1 MNKKTTLLSLFALV
15 VGFTANAQFTETMGT
30 ASPTT
35 DPIANREA
43 GNRFDITAM
52 VYAGTG
58 DVRNTLPSTGYAMNP
73 GTASG
78 GYNVLLQQPQETFI
92 LKTINASG
100 CSISDSISFGIL
112 KTTTAS
118 AGSPDLKLQ
127 YSLDNGVNWIDI
139 SYPALPTGTGTANKW
154 YRRSASV
161 PSGALVANLQ
171 LRFINTL
178 NGSSSAN
185 PQFRI
190 DDVEMSCGSIVDC
203 STYTAETEAVGNNVF
218 CEGSGAT
225 VDIEVTTNA
234 GGSATY
240 QWYEGSTSNP
250 ISGATAATLSGIETE
265 GTYFAII
272 STTEGCELTSTR
284 TYVKV
289 YPVPA
294 LCVQEIEDCEAE
306 RVNFCPSVKTTD
318 LIFSEYVEGSNFNKY
333 LEIYNGTCIPVEI
346 ADYKVRLYTNGASTA
361 AGTDI
366 ISLPSYTLMPGDVYV
381 IANEDADDISMADFV
396 TGNLDF
402 NGDDAVELWN
412 DAATFRADLIGAIGF
427 DPGSNWR
434 DTVTMPTPSPTLGWR
449 TENKTLVRKDC
460 VYSGIVTNPALP
472 GIYGFPTLFTE
483 WDTLPQND
491 ISGLGSHTPSFT
503 YTFGGSATIISS
515 TSTCAEVSIVD
526 GTVLEVTPVGLC
538 TFNDCT
544 PVEVP
549 VTAATEGCDEER
561 RSAVEG
567 AKVLKAEVFPNPFQD
582 KTAIAI
588 ELAQDGEVVLTIT
601 SLSGQVVLTQTFN
614 GVAGKQRFELNL
626 AGLSNGAYVCNIAS
640 ANGMETVRIVKSK

>member
-1 MNKKTTLLSLFALV
+1 MNKKTTLLSMLAL
-15 VGFTANAQFTETMGT
+15 TAGLTVNAQFLETMGT
-30 ASPTT
+30 SSPTT

-52 VYAGTG
+52 VYAGSG
-58 DVRNTLPSTGYAMNP
+58 DVRNTAPSSGYAMNP

-78 GYNVLLQQPQETFI
+78 GYNVLLQAQEDIIF
-92 LKTINASG
+92 KTINASS
-100 CSISDSISFGIL
+100 CSTSDSISFGIL

-118 AGSPDLKLQ
+118 TGIDYLKLQ
-127 YSLDNGVNWIDI
+127 YSTDNGVTWTNIT
-139 SYPALPTGTGTANKW
+139 YPALPNVSPSANIW
-154 YRRSASV
+154 FRRSAAL
-161 PSGALVANLQ
+161 PAGALVANLQ
-171 LRFINTL
+171 IRFVNTL
-178 NGSSSAN
+178 VGSTSAN

-190 DDVEMSCGSIVDC
+190 DDVEMSCGTVVDC
-203 STYTAETEAVGNNVF
+203 SSYTAETVAVGNNVF

-234 GGSATY
+234 GGTPTY
-240 QWYEGSTSNP
+240 QWYFENTSNP
-250 ISGATAATLSGIETE
+250 ISGATGATLSGIETE

-272 STTEGCELTSTR
+272 HTTEGCELASTR

-289 YPVPA
+289 YPVPT
-294 LCVQEIEDCEAE
+294 LCLQEIEDCNAE
-306 RVNFCPSVKTTD
+306 RVTFCPTVKTTD

-346 ADYKVRLYTNGASTA
+346 ADYKVRLYVNGASTSV
-361 AGTDI
+361 GTDI

-381 IANEDADDISMADFV
+381 IANENADDISMADYV

-402 NGDDAVELWN
+402 NGDDAIELWN

-427 DPGSNWR
+427 DPGSSWR
-434 DTVTMPTPSPTLGWR
+434 DTVTTPTPSPTLGWR
-449 TENKTLVRKDC
+449 TENKTLVRKEC

-503 YTFGGSATIISS
+503 YTFGGSATILSS
-515 TSTCAEVSIVD
+515 TSTCAEVSVVD
-526 GTVLEVTPVGLC
+526 GTVLEVTPAGLC

-544 PVEVP
+544 PIEVP
-549 VTAATEGCDEER
+549 VIEATEGCGEAR
-561 RSAVEG
+561 RSSAVEG
-567 AKVLKAEVFPNPFQD
+567 AQVLKAEVFPNPFQD
-582 KTAIAI
+582 KTVIAI
-588 ELAQDGEVVLTIT
+588 ELEQEGEVALTIT
-601 SLSGQVVLTQTFN
+601 SLSGQVVLAQTFS

-626 AGLSNGAYVCNIAS
+626 AGLANGTYVCSIAS
-640 ANGMETVRIVKSK
+640 ANGLETVRIVKSK